1 MDKLLKKLW
10 RDYFADE
17 CSVMRSDEEKELAK
31 KAIDMH
37 EKATASIKKEQ
48 IDAIEEYIDTLF
60 EIQNFFTERAFI
72 KGCEFSACFFL
83 EIGF

>member
-1 MDKLLKKLW
+1 
-10 RDYFADE
+10 
-17 CSVMRSDEEKELAK
+17 
-31 KAIDMH
+31 MH

-60 EIQNFFTERAFI
+60 EIQSFFTERAFI

>member
-1 MDKLLKKLW
+1 M
-10 RDYFADE
+10 F
-17 CSVMRSDEEKELAK
+17 CNEKRRRKRVGK

-60 EIQNFFTERAFI
+60 EIQSFLPKGHLLRGANFLLV
-72 KGCEFSACFFL
+72 FS
-83 EIGF
+83 